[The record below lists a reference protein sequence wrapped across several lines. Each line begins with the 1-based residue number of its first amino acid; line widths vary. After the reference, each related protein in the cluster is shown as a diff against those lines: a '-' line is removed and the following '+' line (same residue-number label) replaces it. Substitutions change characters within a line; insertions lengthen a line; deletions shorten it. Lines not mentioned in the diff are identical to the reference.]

1 VKPSSNGEKPSPIR
15 RAMSTL
21 VLRDPSPPRPRTS
34 TREPAPPEMCRFW
47 GRWAGRCPAGGSHAQ
62 ADSTV
67 KMTTNKAALLGPQQ
81 HGHPLSCRHLHAH
94 EDAPQR
100 GRGHHLGG
108 SSSVC
113 AVLKQMAGLLF
124 PLVFKSRIV
133 LLLLGASI
141 DRAEI
146 VFVRVCSWVACS
158 AACAF

>member
-1 VKPSSNGEKPSPIR
+1 
-15 RAMSTL
+15 
-21 VLRDPSPPRPRTS
+21 
-34 TREPAPPEMCRFW
+34 
-47 GRWAGRCPAGGSHAQ
+47 
-62 ADSTV
+62 
-67 KMTTNKAALLGPQQ
+67 MTTNKAALLGPQQ
-81 HGHPLSCRHLHAH
+81 HGRPLSCRHLHAH

-124 PLVFKSRIV
+124 PFVFKRRIF

-141 DRAEI
+141 DRTEI
-146 VFVRVCSWVACS
+146 VFVRVSSWLGCS